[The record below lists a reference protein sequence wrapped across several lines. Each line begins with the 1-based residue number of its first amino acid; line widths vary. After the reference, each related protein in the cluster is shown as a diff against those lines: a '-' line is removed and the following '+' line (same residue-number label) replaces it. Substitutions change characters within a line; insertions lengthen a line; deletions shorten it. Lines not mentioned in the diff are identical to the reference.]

1 MKTSPRSRRAAQ
13 LAIAALPLWA
23 ASAWA
28 DPSPALDRVSVWLG
42 GYQADIKG
50 YASLKSA
57 DGTFDT
63 GEQRVLEGRNTVQR
77 ARLDW
82 LLMDSQGFS
91 IDYFRLDSKK
101 TGSVS
106 QPFTFNGVN
115 YGLSAS
121 LASETTADVGNVSY
135 RWWFGGG
142 NDRSVFGVGVG
153 GAYYHLKLGL
163 EGDVS
168 GAGLTYTGFQSYSTS
183 AWAPLLTLGYRYQ
196 VTDGVRLY
204 ADFSG
209 SRKNGNNTA
218 SIVNAAAGVEWFPWK
233 NIGVGLEY
241 AGSRVRYKKTDSD
254 GNEGRINLDLSGP
267 AAYLRLRF

>member
-1 MKTSPRSRRAAQ
+1 MMTKTRSTRALQ
-13 LAIAALPLWA
+13 LVAAALPFCA

-28 DPSPALDRVSVWLG
+28 DPSPALDRVSIWLG

-50 YASLKSA
+50 YASLRSE

-63 GEQRVLEGRNTVQR
+63 GEQRVLEGNETLQR

-91 IDYFRLDSKK
+91 LDYFRIHSTKQ
-101 TGSVS
+101 GSVS

-115 YGLSAS
+115 YGLSAR

-135 RWWFGGG
+135 RWWFGDSS
-142 NDRSVFGVGVG
+142 NRSVFGLGVG

-168 GAGLTYTGFQSYSTS
+168 GAGLTFSGLQTYSTS
-183 AWAPLLTLGYRYQ
+183 AWAPLLTLGYRFQ
-196 VTDGVRLY
+196 LNDAVRLY

-209 SRKNGNNTA
+209 SRKNGDNSV

-233 NIGVGLEY
+233 NVGVGVEY
-241 AGSRVRYKKTDSD
+241 GTNRVRYKKIED
-254 GNEGRINLDLSGP
+254 GAEGRIHLNMDGP

>member
-1 MKTSPRSRRAAQ
+1 MKTVPRFHRVAQ

-57 DGTFDT
+57 DGIFDT
-63 GEQRVLEGRNTVQR
+63 GEQRVLEGRNNVQR

-91 IDYFRLDSKK
+91 IDYFRLNSKK
-101 TGSVS
+101 QGAVS

-115 YGLSAS
+115 YGLNAS

-135 RWWFGGG
+135 RWWFGSG
-142 NDRSVFGVGVG
+142 NDRSIFGLGVG

-168 GAGLTYTGFQSYSTS
+168 GAGLSFSGLQTYSTS

-204 ADFSG
+204 ADLSG
-209 SRKNGNNTA
+209 SRKSGNNSA
-218 SIVNAAAGVEWFPWK
+218 SITNAAAGVEWFPWK

-241 AGSRVRYKKTDSD
+241 AGARVRYKKIED
-254 GNEGRINLDLSGP
+254 GNEDLINMDLKGP